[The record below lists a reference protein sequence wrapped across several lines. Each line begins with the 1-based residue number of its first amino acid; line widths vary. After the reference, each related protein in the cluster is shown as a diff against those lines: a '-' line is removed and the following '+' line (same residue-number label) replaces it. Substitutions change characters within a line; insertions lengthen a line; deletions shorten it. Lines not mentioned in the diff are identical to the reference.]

1 MQGSDSSKLRLGAAL
16 FGIVIVAGAAI
27 YFAFGRGEPA
37 KPPPVTVAREVEP
50 PPALP
55 VPRAPLE
62 VLPAPKPQPAPAP
75 APLPAPVAAASAT
88 VPSPGAVS
96 EMLVVSRRIETS
108 DPKRSRQLLSDV
120 LAADPNNVTALE
132 RMSKKMISDEKL
144 LQARELAERCLS
156 VENANAECAALKAE
170 LPTEPPTQA
179 ALAEARA
186 CLNRNVAAVDC
197 SYKFADNALY
207 EGKKESAFMIAV
219 AMHNV
224 NPEAPAT
231 KLALGRVKAAYGAYK
246 EALPYLQA
254 ACDGGDKDG
263 CFRANLLRQ
272 EGF

>member
-27 YFAFGRGEPA
+27 YVAFGRGEPA
-37 KPPPVTVAREVEP
+37 KPRPPVTVEREDEP
-50 PPALP
+50 PPARP
-55 VPRAPLE
+55 VPPAPLE
-62 VLPAPKPQPAPAP
+62 VRPAPRPEPAPAP
-75 APLPAPVAAASAT
+75 PPPVASAAAT

-108 DPKRSRQLLSDV
+108 DPKRSRELLSNV
-120 LAADPNNVTALE
+120 LAADPTNVTALE
-132 RMSKKMISDEKL
+132 RMSKKMISDEQL
-144 LQARELAERCLS
+144 MQARELAERCLS
-156 VENANAECAALKAE
+156 VDHGNAECAALKAE

-179 ALAEARA
+179 SLAEARA
-186 CLNRNVAAVDC
+186 CLNKNVAAVDC

-219 AMHNV
+219 AMNNV
-224 NPEAPAT
+224 NPEAAAT

-254 ACDGGDKDG
+254 ACDGGDKEG